1 MAEVIN
7 VQDKSGNTALNLV
20 ARIGNRAIINQLDEL
35 GADFSIANHNGAKPS
50 DFGIKTEKQGQN
62 TQHQASSSH
71 LVHTPGDA
79 QSTKASSQIE
89 QIKEELFAS
98 TFMLDLVQLPVMLTS
113 LPATTSIIAQT
124 QSQYT
129 SELSKHQTL
138 LDHQNASLRS
148 IATQHKAEL
157 ETYDHLS
164 RLIKARDD
172 RTFRLE
178 NLTHSIEEAK
188 ARLNQQGVDSNATP
202 AEQENRNPAS
212 SIEDLLID
220 TAALP
225 TPDANTDLNTSTV
238 HTLSAL
244 PTPTHLRARL
254 AAFDANNAKL
264 EERLLDLKA
273 RSGSKEL
280 EGMYKRVVALCTGH
294 EEERIPEI
302 LEGLVVA
309 MESEAGIGQA
319 GQGQGQSAG
328 LGVTTGNG
336 VDGGNGV
343 VNGGQVAEGEP
354 GAMQGIVMAT
364 GGGGGGPDVGRVRDF
379 LRKVEAV

>member
-1 MAEVIN
+1 MSLGQTLASQTTTEQSHQISASRRRSKVKIHNIKLLRLIWYTRLVMHNQQKQAVKSSKSRKNCSLVRFCLTLYNSPVI
-7 VQDKSGNTALNLV
+7 
-20 ARIGNRAIINQLDEL
+20 
-35 GADFSIANHNGAKPS
+35 
-50 DFGIKTEKQGQN
+50 
-62 TQHQASSSH
+62 
-71 LVHTPGDA
+71 
-79 QSTKASSQIE
+79 
-89 QIKEELFAS
+89 
-98 TFMLDLVQLPVMLTS
+98 LTS
-113 LPATTSIIAQT
+113 PATTSIIAQT

-164 RLIKARDD
+164 RLVKARDD

-188 ARLNQQGVDSNATP
+188 ARLHQQGVDTNATP
-202 AEQENRNPAS
+202 TEQENRNPAS
-212 SIEDLLID
+212 SIDDLLID
-220 TAALP
+220 VTSLPPSSHDNDDPNLHNANMLTQTLAALP
-225 TPDANTDLNTSTV
+225 Q
-238 HTLSAL
+238 
-244 PTPTHLRARL
+244 PTHLRARL

-309 MESEAGIGQA
+309 MESEAGIGQ
-319 GQGQGQSAG
+319 GQGQVQAQGAG
-328 LGVTTGNG
+328 LGVTGNG
-336 VDGGNGV
+336 VDRGNGEI
-343 VNGGQVAEGEP
+343 NGGEGGGADGGG

-364 GGGGGGPDVGRVRDF
+364 GGGGGGGSGGPDVGRVRDF